1 MPRWKPS
8 EITSRAIA
16 RSAAIRLELGKGC
29 ADRAAALDGGDKL
42 GSAMVADF
50 CGAPYRTLAYVE
62 QIQPV
67 STVLFT

>member
-1 MPRWKPS
+1 MEAFRNYVTRDCPKRRDPT
-8 EITSRAIA
+8 I
-16 RSAAIRLELGKGC
+16 ELGKGC
-29 ADRAAALDGGDKL
+29 ADRAALDGGDKL